1 MNLMNKI
8 NKVSLHQMVLFG
20 VMILLTLR
28 TLIVTGFTLR
38 IGLLWWLLGMVVGF
52 VFVFTDRFVYSLVMK
67 PNESLSLRIK
77 EFFGKRQFVE
87 GVSVLIE
94 EKAEQK
100 ELVMRSFL
108 FLMVW
113 GVLGF
118 FSMTSIANEFSRG
131 FILGIGTHLVFDF
144 VYDYFYDRSRFDTW
158 FWQIKRELNHEEK
171 RNVLM
176 LVCLIYIILAVRF

>member
-1 MNLMNKI
+1 MNKI
-8 NKVSLHQMVLFG
+8 SKISLHQVVLFG
-20 VMILLTLR
+20 VMGLLTLR
-28 TLIVTGFTLR
+28 TLFATGFYLR
-38 IGLLWWLLGMVVGF
+38 IGLLWWLLGMIVGF
-52 VFVFTDRFVYSLVMK
+52 VFVFTDRFVYSLIMK

-77 EFFGKRQFVE
+77 EFFGKKQFTE
-87 GVSVLIE
+87 GVAVLLE
-94 EKAEQK
+94 ERAEQR

-113 GVLGF
+113 AVLGF
-118 FSMTSIANEFSRG
+118 FSMTSIANDFSRG

-144 VYDYFYDRSRFDTW
+144 IYDYFYDRIRFDSW

-176 LVCLIYIILAVRF
+176 FVSLIYFILAMRF